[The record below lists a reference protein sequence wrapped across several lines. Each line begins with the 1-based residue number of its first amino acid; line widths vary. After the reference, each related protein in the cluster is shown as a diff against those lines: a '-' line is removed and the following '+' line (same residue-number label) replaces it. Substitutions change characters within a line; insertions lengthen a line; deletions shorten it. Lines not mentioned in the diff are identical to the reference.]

1 MGLLN
6 ILHDQKFNTFFSFIL
21 GIGIICLFRPICT
34 GDECNVNKAPA
45 ERDFDKY
52 DYRMG
57 GKCYAFKTEIAAC
70 PPSGAIEA
78 FQEMSS
84 LPPAFG
90 PVDAIRRRP
99 SPILSW

>member
-6 ILHDQKFNTFFSFIL
+6 ILHDHKFNTFFSFIL

-45 ERDFDKY
+45 EKDFDKY
-52 DYRMG
+52 VYRMG
-57 GKCYAFKTEIAAC
+57 GKCYAFKTEITAC

-78 FQEMSS
+78 FQEMSATPFETS
-84 LPPAFG
+84 PL
-90 PVDAIRRRP
+90 DSIRRR
-99 SPILSW
+99 STPILSW

>member
-34 GDECNVNKAPA
+34 GNECNVNKAP
-45 ERDFDKY
+45 EDKDFDKY
-52 DYRMG
+52 VYRIG
-57 GKCYAFKTEIAAC
+57 GKCYAFKTEIIAC

-84 LPPAFG
+84 LEFG
-90 PVDAIRRRP
+90 PLDSIRRRS
-99 SPILSW
+99 SPIFQW